1 MITMAIIVEDCSKL
15 FEDTKYE
22 GLITEIFP
30 PVCSLVDIRLK
41 PSIVQH
47 AISTINLLLLTGA
60 QIVLENIPDY
70 LNVLLFIGGKMTELK
85 PACQISQSKNP
96 FHNAINTQNS
106 DLFTN

>member
-22 GLITEIFP
+22 GLIKEIFP

-60 QIVLENIPDY
+60 QIVLENISDY
-70 LNVLLFIGGKMTELK
+70 LNILLFIGGKMTELK
-85 PACQISQSKNP
+85 AVTGQAKNP
-96 FHNAINTQNS
+96 FHNPLNTQNN

>member
-1 MITMAIIVEDCSKL
+1 MITMAFIVEDCSKL

-60 QIVLENIPDY
+60 
-70 LNVLLFIGGKMTELK
+70 
-85 PACQISQSKNP
+85 
-96 FHNAINTQNS
+96 
-106 DLFTN
+106 